1 MTEILLLLAIG
12 LAAGTLSG
20 FLGIGGATILIPAL
34 IIIFKLTQHMS
45 QGTSLAAL
53 LLPVGLLAVIKYWQ
67 AGNVNIKFALIIA
80 AGFLIG
86 GYIGAVFAQPV
97 PDAML
102 RKLFGAYLLIIALQM
117 ILWN

>member
-1 MTEILLLLAIG
+1 MLEIIG
-12 LAAGTLSG
+12 LTIIGLVAGTLSG

-34 IIIFKLTQHMS
+34 LIIYKITQHMA

-67 AGNVNIKFALIIA
+67 TGNVNIKFAAFLAI
-80 AGFLIG
+80 GFLLG

-97 PDAML
+97 PDLIL
-102 RKLFGAYLLIIALQM
+102 RKIFGIYLFIIAAQL
-117 ILWN
+117 IFF